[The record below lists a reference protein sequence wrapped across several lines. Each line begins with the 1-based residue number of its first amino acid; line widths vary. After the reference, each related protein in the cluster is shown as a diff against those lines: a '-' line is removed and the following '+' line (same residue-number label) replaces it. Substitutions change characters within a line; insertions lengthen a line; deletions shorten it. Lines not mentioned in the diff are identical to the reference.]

1 MTLGSRWENGYIE
14 SFNGK
19 LRVKLL
25 DREQFDRLLEAK
37 VLIEGWRGEYNTIRP
52 HSSLGYRPPASETTA
67 ISMNHL
73 ATLDNSLIQTKETL
87 S

>member
-37 VLIEGWRGEYNTIRP
+37 VLIEGWHGEYNTIRP
-52 HSSLGYRPPASETTA
+52 HSSLSYRPPAPETTA